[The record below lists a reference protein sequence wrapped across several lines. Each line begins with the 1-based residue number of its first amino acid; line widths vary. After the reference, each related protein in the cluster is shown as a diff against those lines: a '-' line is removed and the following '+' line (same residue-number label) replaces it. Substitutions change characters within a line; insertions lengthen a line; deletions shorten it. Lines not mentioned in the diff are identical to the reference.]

1 MQRALIACVNGCS
14 ESDTKRLWTT
24 HCGRVGMQTQ
34 GDELGLDRRKSRLLG
49 GWAFDPREL
58 SQDHYSRT
66 VHTLASLPR
75 ERGF

>member
-1 MQRALIACVNGCS
+1 M
-14 ESDTKRLWTT
+14 
-24 HCGRVGMQTQ
+24 GMQTQ